1 LNRRDQVEP
10 QSHEVDEIVA
20 RQRLASKV
28 RVDQPQ
34 TAEPAFRR
42 AQAPDVRE
50 NELRRIANDDVV
62 DLSGPVNENTDLP
75 PGLERN
81 RSERSRQ
88 LGGGDVVGRN
98 TTPVEA
104 LEGAQSRRRQAVRV
118 SVDLNDLDLARVV
131 AASAP
136 PRRGYE
142 RLAFSPVLPLLL
154 DALGHA

>member
-34 TAEPAFRR
+34 PAEPAFRR
-42 AQAPDVRE
+42 AQAPDVRQ
-50 NELRRIANDDVV
+50 NELRRIADDDVV
-62 DLSGPVNENTDLP
+62 DLSRTVNEDADLP
-75 PGLERN
+75 PGLERD

-98 TTPVEA
+98 ATPVQA
-104 LEGAQSRRRQAVRV
+104 LERAQGRRRQAGRV

-131 AASAP
+131 AATLPTRTPAP
-136 PRRGYE
+136 DG
-142 RLAFSPVLPLLL
+142 
-154 DALGHA
+154 